1 MAQYVPTR
9 FLVAEINI
17 NINEPVFIFICA
29 SHQQMQSWLPVG
41 YAEAEENSQ
50 HVKVI
55 IENIF
60 SCVQSG
66 DLTRGKPNH
75 KV

>member
-1 MAQYVPTR
+1 
-9 FLVAEINI
+9 
-17 NINEPVFIFICA
+17 
-29 SHQQMQSWLPVG
+29 MQTAWLPVG

-60 SCVQSG
+60 RCIQSG
-66 DLTRGKPNH
+66 DLTRGTTNH
-75 KV
+75 SF